1 MTARTTAA
9 ALALLAAGAFST
21 LPFAWMLL
29 ATFKEN
35 PEIFR
40 PFPLLPER
48 LSLDHYRAL
57 WDGSFIPFPRQLLNS
72 VLVSTLQ
79 AAGALLVTVPAGFVL
94 GRYRFSGSR
103 LLFGLGVTAVLV
115 PPQVMA
121 LPLFVWFHR
130 LRLVDTLAA
139 VILPGLC
146 SGLGLIFFTVVFR
159 RVPRELVDLAR
170 AEGASEAR
178 VFLTLL
184 PVVRSQ
190 ALAFGLVLFILAW
203 HEHLLPLVM
212 LGSPEMK
219 TVPLGLASLYGS
231 ATRLPYALLMVGG
244 LLSVAPAA
252 VLFLGLRRHLGSALS
267 QMIAR

>member
-1 MTARTTAA
+1 MNARTTV
-9 ALALLAAGAFST
+9 ALMALLAAGVLST
-21 LPFAWMLL
+21 FPFAWMLL

-57 WDGSFIPFPRQLLNS
+57 WNGSFIPFPRQLLNS
-72 VLVSTLQ
+72 LLVSSLQ
-79 AAGALLVTVPAGFVL
+79 AAGALLLTVPAGFVFA
-94 GRYRFSGSR
+94 RYRFSGSR
-103 LLFGLGVTAVLV
+103 ALFALGVMAVLV

-121 LPLFVWFHR
+121 LPLFIWFHR
-130 LRLVDTLAA
+130 LGLVDTLAA
-139 VILPGLC
+139 VVLPGLC
-146 SGLGLIFFTVVFR
+146 SGLGLLFFTFVFR
-159 RVPRELVDLAR
+159 RVPQELVDVAR

-178 VFLTLL
+178 VLLTLL
-184 PVVRSQ
+184 PLVRSQ
-190 ALAFGLVLFILAW
+190 VLAFGLVLFILAW

-252 VLFLGLRRHLGSALS
+252 ALFLCLRRHLGSALS
-267 QMIAR
+267 EMIAR